1 MKPAQKRKL
10 ALQLSRDHQVSI
22 RKSCRVMMLAHSMMY
37 YKAHRRDDQALRQ
50 RMRDIAEA
58 RVRYGHERIF
68 VMLRREGWKDNHKRT
83 HRVYKEEGLNLRTKR
98 PRRSKTAANRLGRP
112 VNTALYECF
121 SMDFVSDALFDGRK
135 FRALTVVDNLSRECL
150 AIYVGQSLK
159 GKDVV
164 DVLNRIKITRNIVPR
179 KIQTDNGSEFISKEM
194 DRWAYENKVT
204 MHYSRPG
211 KPTDNPLVE
220 SFNGSFRDECL
231 NAHWFLSLE
240 DAKEKIEFWRRE
252 YNEYRTHSSLNDLTP
267 SEFIEMYLANV
278 ESNNPLAGI
287 PSSDRMIFAAAENIP
302 AVSEISSDQLK
313 GKMFF
318 QSPKF

>member
-1 MKPAQKRKL
+1 
-10 ALQLSRDHQVSI
+10 
-22 RKSCRVMMLAHSMMY
+22 MMLAHSVMY

-68 VMLRREGWKDNHKRT
+68 IMLRREGWRDNHKRT
-83 HRVYKEEGLNLRTKR
+83 YRVYIEEGLNLRSKR
-98 PRRSKTAANRLGRP
+98 PRRSKAAANRLGRP

-135 FRALTVVDNLSRECL
+135 FRALTVVDNCSRECL
-150 AIYVGQSLK
+150 AIYVGQSLR
-159 GKDVV
+159 GGDVV
-164 DVLNRIKITRNIVPR
+164 HVLDRIKMTRNIIPR

-240 DAKEKIEFWRRE
+240 DAKEKIEVWRND
-252 YNEYRTHSSLNDLTP
+252 YNEYRPHSSLNYLTP
-267 SEFIEMYLANV
+267 AEFIAQCFADNQKFD
-278 ESNNPLAGI
+278 PLPGA
-287 PSSDRMIFAAAENIP
+287 PSADPMIFATVEKDP
-302 AVSEISSDQLK
+302 AVSEKSSDQLK

-318 QSPKF
+318 KSPKI